1 MTPPDNLILSPE
13 FRQRLA
19 AAMEERHLKIS
30 CPSCASEDFLLI
42 DGYCLLPVM
51 RPAAG
56 GINFTLDSHRAL
68 IAIECANCGLLRY
81 HTLARLGLEPESV

>member
-1 MTPPDNLILSPE
+1 MTLPDDTILSPE

-19 AAMEERHLKIS
+19 EALGERQVKVP
-30 CPSCASEDFLLI
+30 CPSCASEEFLLI

-56 GINFTLDSHRAL
+56 SQDFTLDSHRAL
-68 IAIECANCGLLRY
+68 IAIECADCGLLRY
-81 HTLARLGLEPESV
+81 HSLARLGLEPE